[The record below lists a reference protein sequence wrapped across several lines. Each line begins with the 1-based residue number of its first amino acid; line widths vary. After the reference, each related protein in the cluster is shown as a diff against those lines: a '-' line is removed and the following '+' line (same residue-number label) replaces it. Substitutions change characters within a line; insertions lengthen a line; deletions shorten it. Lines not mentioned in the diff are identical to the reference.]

1 MTVATREARLALA
14 VCSPHVFGEDVVL
27 PAGTVRGVIDM
38 PGLPVESRA
47 RGTQTGSVL
56 GIDHQQPPT
65 IWLRTADAVGLKE
78 KDSISA
84 RGETWL
90 VVSLIP
96 DGAGM
101 TEVLCMRPGAEP
113 GPHPEYRVWR

>member
-1 MTVATREARLALA
+1 MTVATRAARLASA
-14 VCSPHVFGEDVVL
+14 VCSPNLFGEDVVL
-27 PAGTVRGVIDM
+27 PSGTVRGVVDM

-56 GIDHQQPPT
+56 GLDHQQPPT
-65 IWLRTADAVGLKE
+65 IWLKTADAVGLKE
-78 KDSISA
+78 KDSITA

-90 VVSLIP
+90 VVTLIP

-101 TEVLCMRPGAEP
+101 TEVQCMRPGEES
-113 GPHPEYRVWR
+113 GPHPEMRLWR